1 MVLAPHPDDES
12 VATGGVLQLA
22 VSSGAEIRVLY
33 LTDGENNPWAQRAT
47 EGRWRISEADQV
59 RWGIRRRR
67 EALDA
72 LECLGVPA
80 ADARFLGFP
89 DQRVTEALVGGT
101 HAAVQQLAEEI
112 EGWRP
117 TVLFMPSLE
126 DRHPDHSGT
135 AIMARLAMARG
146 RWNERPYVFAYVVH
160 TSGAARAG
168 GRGGVCVL
176 SEPERAAKRRAILR
190 HASQLRLRRRFL
202 LHFADEPEGFV
213 CGPLAPAPD
222 HAGHPLRLLR
232 ATGDRWSFAV
242 RNTLHVA
249 LGRTALHLISQGD
262 GQLGSLSA
270 AIPRG
275 AGPRPLY
282 RPGSADVVGEVTAR
296 GRGTWRVVTIASPAL
311 CHSEFRLAKLDLA
324 FRRSLGFFDAWPWLS
339 FGFEHAQA
347 APWAPQS
354 SPVGSGEPLVTAVE
368 S

>member
-22 VSSGAEIRVLY
+22 VSSGAQIRVLY

-59 RWGIRRRR
+59 RWGSRRRR

-72 LECLGVPA
+72 LECLGVA
-80 ADARFLGFP
+80 ASEARFLGFP
-89 DQRVTEALVGGT
+89 DQRVTEALLGGT
-101 HAAVQQLAEEI
+101 HAAVQRLAEEI

-135 AIMARLAMARG
+135 AIMARLAMARA
-146 RWNERPYVFAYVVH
+146 RWKEPPSVFAYVVH

-168 GRGGVCVL
+168 RRDGACVL
-176 SEPERAAKRRAILR
+176 SGPEREAKRRAILQ

-202 LHFADEPEGFV
+202 LHFADEPEGFM
-213 CGPLAPAPD
+213 CGPLAPSVDDA
-222 HAGHPLRLLR
+222 AHPLRLLR

-249 LGRTALHLISQGD
+249 VGRAALHLISQGD
-262 GQLGSLSA
+262 GALGSLSA
-270 AIPRG
+270 TIPRG
-275 AGPRPLY
+275 AGIRPLH
-282 RPGSADVVGEVTAR
+282 RPGSADVIGEVRAH
-296 GRGTWRVVTIASPAL
+296 GRGSWRVVTIASPAL
-311 CHSEFRLAKLDLA
+311 CHAEFRLAKLDLA
-324 FRRSLGFFDAWPWLS
+324 WRRSLGFFDGWPWLS
-339 FGFEHAQA
+339 FGVEHAQA
-347 APWAPQS
+347 APWVPQS
-354 SPVGSGEPLVTAVE
+354 SPAGSGERLVTAVE